1 MNKDNPLFEQFDTD
15 FHSKAKQE
23 ADMKKSDSEKQK
35 DVPDSGTLQWEDLSD
50 ATGFLE

>member
-1 MNKDNPLFEQFDTD
+1 
-15 FHSKAKQE
+15 
-23 ADMKKSDSEKQK
+23 MKKSDSEKQK